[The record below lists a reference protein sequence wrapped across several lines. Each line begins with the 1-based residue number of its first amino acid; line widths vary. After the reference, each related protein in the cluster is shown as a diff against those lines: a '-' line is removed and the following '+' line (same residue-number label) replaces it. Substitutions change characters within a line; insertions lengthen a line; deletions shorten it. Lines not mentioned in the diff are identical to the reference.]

1 MKNNLHLSNNWE
13 GSSELLVNHKS
24 KDSHHGGTSL
34 VKLDGTLLKLG
45 LLIERVPSEVDGSV
59 TEISR
64 ELTGLG
70 SVGRVL
76 HNSNFKESDE
86 SNDLPKSSL
95 GDGSDGGPTVG
106 DGVEGSSGVV
116 NVSWKVNSGTGDD
129 VSKEGKLGNTS
140 VLDLNVTK
148 TVESILVGVVKK
160 SKRIEESKRSLGTEL
175 TIEGLKGSGGL
186 GNLGRSEGGSGG
198 DKGGKDKL
206 HVEISWFR
214 KIVRVQTKS

>member
-1 MKNNLHLSNNWE
+1 
-13 GSSELLVNHKS
+13 VNHKS

-59 TEISR
+59 TEISNEFTR
-64 ELTGLG
+64 LG
-70 SVGRVL
+70 TVGGVFHDEKL
-76 HNSNFKESDE
+76 KESDE
-86 SNDLPKSSL
+86 SNNLEKSSL
-95 GDGSDGGPTVG
+95 GDGLNGGVTIG

-116 NVSWKVNSGTGDD
+116 DVSWKVNSGTGDD

-148 TVESILVGVVKK
+148 TVESVLVSFVKK
-160 SKRIEESKRSLGTEL
+160 SKRIEESKRSLNSEL
-175 TIEGLKGSGGL
+175 VLKGLKGGGGL